1 MLSPFPRKKAHPTR
15 LNMATTDPVA
25 LSLSHFLTEAALGEP
40 KMIFGY
46 SGIVC
51 VKKRTKAN
59 NLTSNEVP

>member
-1 MLSPFPRKKAHPTR
+1 MFSPFPRKKAHPTH
-15 LNMATTDPVA
+15 LNMATTDAAV
-25 LSLSHFLTEAALGEP
+25 LSLSRFLTEAAFGES
-40 KMIFGY
+40 KSIFRY